1 MLNTG
6 TWAAVPE
13 SKKQLLSLN
22 TSMSVKLAAVEV
34 AWYSPIPAFRL
45 ITAMGYMRSSVDV
58 PLPQGIQVPLDH
70 PGSLEEE

>member
-22 TSMSVKLAAVEV
+22 TSMAVKLAAVEV

-45 ITAMGYMRSSVDV
+45 ITAMGSSVDV